1 MMRHRIPVS
10 ILVAA
15 LALAACGGS
24 DSDDAAS
31 SDVPDGPTVTI
42 GAQDFGE
49 SAILAEIYGQALQD
63 AGYPVEQQALG
74 GFRQVV
80 YTALDSGDINFA
92 PDYAAS
98 ALEYLNGNA
107 GEASGDIDDTAAK
120 LESIA
125 AEQGLVAL
133 DASPAVDSNAFVVT
147 AETAERLGLSKV
159 SDLTPELV
167 LGGPADCPENAS
179 CLPGLE
185 RVYGLDLSAGFTPLD
200 GAGPLTVAALEA
212 GEIDVAILFS
222 TGGVIADKG
231 WVVLED
237 DQGLI
242 NADNVIPVTT
252 DAVIEAY
259 GTDFTAVVNEVS
271 AALSTEE
278 LAELNRRYD
287 IDKEDAAAIATD
299 WLTAEG
305 LIG

>member
-1 MMRHRIPVS
+1 M
-10 ILVAA
+10 
-15 LALAACGGS
+15 
-24 DSDDAAS
+24 
-31 SDVPDGPTVTI
+31 
-42 GAQDFGE
+42 
-49 SAILAEIYGQALQD
+49 
-63 AGYPVEQQALG
+63 
-74 GFRQVV
+74 
-80 YTALDSGDINFA
+80 
-92 PDYAAS
+92 
-98 ALEYLNGNA
+98 
-107 GEASGDIDDTAAK
+107 
-120 LESIA
+120 
-125 AEQGLVAL
+125 
-133 DASPAVDSNAFVVT
+133 
-147 AETAERLGLSKV
+147 GLSKV
-159 SDLTPELV
+159 SDLTPDLV

-237 DQGLI
+237 DLGLI

-259 GTDFTAVVNEVS
+259 GTDFLAVVNEVS

-287 IDKEDAAAIATD
+287 IDKEDASAIATD

-305 LIG
+305 LIGG